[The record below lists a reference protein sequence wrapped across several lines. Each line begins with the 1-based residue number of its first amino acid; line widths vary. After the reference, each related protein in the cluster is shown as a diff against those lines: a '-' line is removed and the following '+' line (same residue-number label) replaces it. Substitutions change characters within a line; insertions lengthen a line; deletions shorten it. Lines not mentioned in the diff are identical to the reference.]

1 MNVIGQFKLT
11 TPMQGTNVNK
21 LKVDQA
27 DQPVSSQVYRLQ
39 QLSKS
44 LACQVAAVLEEKLW
58 TNN

>member
-44 LACQVAAVLEEKLW
+44 LACQVAAVLEEKL
-58 TNN
+58 